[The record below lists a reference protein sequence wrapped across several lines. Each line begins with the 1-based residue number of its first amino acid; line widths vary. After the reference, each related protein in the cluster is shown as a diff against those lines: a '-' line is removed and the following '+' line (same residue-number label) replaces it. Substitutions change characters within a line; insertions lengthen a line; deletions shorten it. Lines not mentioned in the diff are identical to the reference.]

1 MKTGLIEAIEDG
13 KPESVWVSENL
24 GSPVFKVLNGI
35 YWTHLL
41 EKACRQALRGALHS
55 ASRV

>member
-1 MKTGLIEAIEDG
+1 MRRDAAGA
-13 KPESVWVSENL
+13 SASEHL

-35 YWTHLL
+35 NWTHLL

-55 ASRV
+55 AVRV